1 MKFDAREDFRVTY
14 QFVVSLESTEVLA
27 KLPKSLKFRSGA
39 DLVRLGR
46 DHDGGYLISQD
57 SIQKTDFLISLG
69 INDDWSFEVDF
80 LKIKDV
86 PLLAYDAS
94 ISKKVF
100 LKRFLKSFTRIGKPI
115 SLPRSF
121 RTLVSYQNFFSQPGV
136 SHIQKFVGFQSPDEN
151 YCSMSEILS
160 SIESQNIFLKI
171 DIEGA
176 EYRILESLIEQQ
188 ARITGLAIEFHNCDI
203 HLSKIEEF
211 VGRFQLELIHA
222 HANNNSPVRPDNL
235 LPLVLELTFGQDA
248 PVGEIAT
255 LPNVLDMPCN
265 KHKQEIPLSFDE

>member
-1 MKFDAREDFRVTY
+1 VLAF
-14 QFVVSLESTEVLA
+14 SLESITVLA
-27 KLPKSLKFRSGA
+27 KLPKSLKFQSGS

-46 DHDGGYLISQD
+46 NHDGGYLISRD
-57 SIQKTDFLISLG
+57 SIQRTDFLISLG

-80 LKIKDV
+80 LNTKNV
-86 PLLAYDAS
+86 PLLAFDAS
-94 ISKKVF
+94 ISKKEF
-100 LKRFLKSFTRIGKPI
+100 LKRFLKSFTRVGKPI
-115 SLPRSF
+115 SIPRSL
-121 RTLVSYQNFFSQPGV
+121 RTLVSYQVFFSQPHV
-136 SHIQKFVGFQSPDEN
+136 SHIQKFVGFQCPDEN

-160 SIESQNIFLKI
+160 SIDSKNIFLKI

-188 ARITGLAIEFHNCDI
+188 SRFTGLAIEFHDCDV

-235 LPLVLELTFGQDA
+235 LPLALELTFGKNA
-248 PVGEIAT
+248 PVGETAT

-265 KHKQEIPLSFDE
+265 KHKQEIALTFNE